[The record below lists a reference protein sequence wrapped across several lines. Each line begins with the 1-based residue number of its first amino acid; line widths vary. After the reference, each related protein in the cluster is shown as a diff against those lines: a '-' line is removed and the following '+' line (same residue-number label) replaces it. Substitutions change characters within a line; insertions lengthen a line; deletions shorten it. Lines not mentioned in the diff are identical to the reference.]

1 MSSGFDFVNA
11 KRGSIVESKLSW
23 LKLAYFLGDL
33 KQTDV
38 LVSFR
43 RCNRF
48 TSFVRIAIKPNS
60 QLYLSK

>member
-1 MSSGFDFVNA
+1 MSYAHAFVNA

-23 LKLAYFLGDL
+23 LKFAYFLGDL

-38 LVSFR
+38 LVSFG

-48 TSFVRIAIKPNS
+48 TSFEAYR
-60 QLYLSK
+60 L

>member
-1 MSSGFDFVNA
+1 MSPNFAFVNA

-43 RCNRF
+43 CNRF
-48 TSFVRIAIKPNS
+48 TSFEAYR
-60 QLYLSK
+60 L

>member
-1 MSSGFDFVNA
+1 MSPNFAFVNV
-11 KRGSIVESKLSW
+11 KRGSFVESKLSW

-33 KQTDV
+33 KQTDA

-48 TSFVRIAIKPNS
+48 TSFEAYR
-60 QLYLSK
+60 L

>member
-48 TSFVRIAIKPNS
+48 TSFETYR
-60 QLYLSK
+60 L

>member
-1 MSSGFDFVNA
+1 MYSAFAFVKA

-48 TSFVRIAIKPNS
+48 TSFKTYR
-60 QLYLSK
+60 L

>member
-1 MSSGFDFVNA
+1 MTNA
-11 KRGSIVESKLSW
+11 ARDGVLVQPISFYEFKLSW

-48 TSFVRIAIKPNS
+48 TSFEAYR
-60 QLYLSK
+60 L